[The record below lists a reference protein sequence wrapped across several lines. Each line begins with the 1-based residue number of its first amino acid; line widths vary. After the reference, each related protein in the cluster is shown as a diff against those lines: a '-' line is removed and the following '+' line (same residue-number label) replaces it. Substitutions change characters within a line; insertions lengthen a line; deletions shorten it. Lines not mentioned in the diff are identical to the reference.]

1 MYAELLTPLPSLWV
15 SCPESSWK
23 NIGSA
28 KLCTK
33 INQIV
38 GRAMPFFVFN
48 VCTYL
53 CSPASCF
60 LHLIHFKQEKLR
72 KILKDPGK
80 SNRPNRIY
88 FPKES
93 TADVIGKNNA
103 EDFRAFAPDSWTRY
117 GAYKKVVEQSR
128 ARFIKY
134 TWLSK
139 DKDLIKKG
147 NWR

>member
-1 MYAELLTPLPSLWV
+1 LVVGAFTTSTLEMF
-15 SCPESSWK
+15 
-23 NIGSA
+23 
-28 KLCTK
+28 LC
-33 INQIV
+33 V
-38 GRAMPFFVFN
+38 
-48 VCTYL
+48 
-53 CSPASCF
+53 AS
-60 LHLIHFKQEKLR
+60 
-72 KILKDPGK
+72 
-80 SNRPNRIY
+80 
-88 FPKES
+88 
-93 TADVIGKNNA
+93 DVIGKNNA